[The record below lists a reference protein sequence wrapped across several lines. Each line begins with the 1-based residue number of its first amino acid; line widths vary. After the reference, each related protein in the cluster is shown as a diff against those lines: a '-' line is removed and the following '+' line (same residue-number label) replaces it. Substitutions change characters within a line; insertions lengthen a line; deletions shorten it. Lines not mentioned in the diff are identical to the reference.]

1 MSLFDTTKGPSS
13 DTPFPAGGALTSG
26 MDAPL
31 LDDVLAAA
39 ADWVWETDAQL
50 RLVRLS
56 PTFAAETGIP
66 PDDVLG
72 HSLELLLL
80 RFLIDE
86 SELSCQV
93 NALRARAPFRNL
105 RLRLLDPDAQL
116 TRHFL
121 LSGRPWRDAQGNFA
135 GYRGVGLEVT
145 EPALRDVRES
155 ENRFRAIFDRAALG
169 IAVVRPGGHISQ
181 ANPALEAMFGYSAEE
196 LSHCG
201 FTELTHPE
209 DRDADRDAARMLLR
223 REVESYSRE
232 NRYLRRD
239 GSSFWGRITASLVPG
254 ENASRF
260 TVVMIEDIDDR
271 KRAEANLSLFRKV
284 MDAAHE
290 AIAILSPAGNIL
302 YANSAYGR
310 LFGVPQGAVFG
321 SHYRAYFPAQSQA
334 ILDRAVGPALL
345 RGESWEGVLE
355 ATDASERTFPL
366 WQRAGVLRDEY
377 GRVQFYFAFM
387 HDNTDQQLFEDELF
401 DAKEAAEE
409 ANVAKTRFLAAA
421 SHDLRQPMQAL
432 AMFVAVL
439 AGRVVDREQGVL
451 VARIQDSVT
460 ALEGL
465 LNSLLD
471 VSKLEAGL
479 VVPHQADF
487 PVAAMLDRL
496 AAEFEP
502 LCAAEGLKLTVVP
515 STAVVHSDP
524 ALLERILRNLLN
536 NAVRYTH
543 GGRIL
548 FGVRRRG
555 RAISFEV
562 WDTGIGIPQAE
573 LKNIFREFH
582 QVGNQGRDRRQGLG
596 LGLAIVERLANLLD
610 HPVAVQSIEGKGSV
624 FSVQVPVAARAPAA
638 VSPSQLQLGLARKG
652 AAILVI
658 DDEPDVRE
666 SLELL
671 LESWGHVVLSAS
683 SADDAVRRLQGWG
696 RVPELVIADYRLQ
709 NGDTG
714 GQAIARLEVHLRP
727 VAKLP
732 AIILTGDTAP
742 ERLQQAQAL
751 GHGLLH
757 KPVQADALRRAIDEA
772 LARGARAHRRA
783 ARDGSKAGARKS
795 KAS

>member
-1 MSLFDTTKGPSS
+1 MTMLGTTNGHCGQM
-13 DTPFPAGGALTSG
+13 PFPTPGWEV
-26 MDAPL
+26 PL
-31 LDDVLAAA
+31 LEDVLAAA
-39 ADWVWETDAQL
+39 ADWVWETDGQL

-56 PTFAAETGIP
+56 PTFAEGTGIP
-66 PDDVLG
+66 PEDVLG
-72 HSLELLLL
+72 HSLEEVL
-80 RFLIDE
+80 RRFVIDE
-86 SELSCQV
+86 GELSRQV
-93 NALRARAPFRNL
+93 RVLRAHAPFRNL
-105 RLRLLDPDAQL
+105 RLRLCEPSAQR

-121 LSGRPWRDAQGNFA
+121 LSGRPWLDADGNFA

-145 EPALRDVRES
+145 EPALRDVQES
-155 ENRFRAIFDRAALG
+155 EGRFRAIFDHAALG
-169 IAVVRPGGHISQ
+169 IAVVRPGGCLSQ
-181 ANPALEAMFGYSAEE
+181 ANPALEAMFGYSAEQ
-196 LSHCG
+196 LSRRS
-201 FTELTHPE
+201 FAELTHPD
-209 DRDADRDAARMLLR
+209 DREADREMGRRLVR
-223 REVESYSRE
+223 REMESYSRE

-239 GSSFWGRITASLVPG
+239 GSMFWGRVTASVVPG
-254 ENASRF
+254 DGGDCF

-290 AIAILSPAGNIL
+290 AIAILSPAGHIL

-310 LFGVPQGAVFG
+310 LFGVPRDEVFG
-321 SHYRAYFPAQSQA
+321 SHYRAFFPPASQA

-345 RGESWEGVLE
+345 RGESWEGVIE
-355 ATDASERTFPL
+355 AADTSGRTFPL
-366 WQRAGVLRDEY
+366 WQRAGVLRDES

-432 AMFVAVL
+432 GMFVAVL
-439 AGRVVDREQGVL
+439 AGRVEDPAHAAL
-451 VARIQDSVT
+451 VTRIQDSVT

-479 VVPHQADF
+479 VVPHYGEFA
-487 PVAAMLDRL
+487 VGAMMDRL

-502 LCAAEGLKLTVVP
+502 LCASGDVRLSVVP
-515 STAVVHSDP
+515 TALVVRSDP

-536 NAVRYTH
+536 NAVRYTP

-548 FGVRRRG
+548 FGARRVG
-555 RAISFEV
+555 RHIRFEV

-582 QVGNQGRDRRQGLG
+582 QVGNAARDRRQGLG
-596 LGLAIVERLANLLD
+596 LGLAIVERLSALLD
-610 HPVAVQSIEGKGSV
+610 HPVAVRSQEGRGSV
-624 FSVQVPVAARAPAA
+624 FSVEVPLAARAPAA
-638 VSPSQLQLGLARKG
+638 VMPCQLQLGLARKG

-671 LESWGHVVLSAS
+671 LESWGHRVLSAA
-683 SADDAVRRLQGWG
+683 SADDALRRLPGWEHT
-696 RVPELVIADYRLQ
+696 PDLVLADYRLQ

-714 GQAIARLEVHLRP
+714 GQAIARVEVHLRP

-757 KPVQADALRRAIDEA
+757 KPVQPDALRRAIDDV

-783 ARDGSKAGARKS
+783 VRGKGKGAARKA